1 MTAHALLNVVLVK
14 RPVRKTSKAGK
25 PYLMASARDGKGP
38 DAKWWTIFGFTE
50 AVIETLEAPVE
61 GETFAATGSFEA
73 TIWAPEGREPRGN
86 LTLNADAILT
96 ARSKPKPKAEK
107 ARASPEPRRG
117 RALAASSWAA
127 PARAEVETPR
137 AEKGAADFDDTIP
150 F

>member
-38 DAKWWTIFGFTE
+38 EAKWWT
-50 AVIETLEAPVE
+50 
-61 GETFAATGSFEA
+61 AATGSFEA
-73 TIWAPEGREPRGN
+73 SIWAPEGRSP

-96 ARSKPKPKAEK
+96 ARSKPKPKAKK

-137 AEKGAADFDDTIP
+137 AGKGADFDDSIP

>member
-38 DAKWWTIFGFTE
+38 DAKRWTIFGFTE
-50 AVIETLEAPVE
+50 AVIETLEALVE

-73 TIWAPEGREPRGN
+73 TIWAPEGREPRVN

-137 AEKGAADFDDTIP
+137 AGKGADFDDSIP